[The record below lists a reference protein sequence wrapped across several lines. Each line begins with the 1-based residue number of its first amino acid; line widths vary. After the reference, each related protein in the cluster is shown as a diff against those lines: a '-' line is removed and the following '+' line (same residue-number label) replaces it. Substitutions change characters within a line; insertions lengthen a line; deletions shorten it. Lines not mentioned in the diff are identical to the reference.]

1 MAMGAVPAVL
11 QKLEVLGTYSST
23 SRSKTCCIYR
33 FIPSEFP
40 LQPVLILSC
49 SYSVQER
56 TWVGAAGP
64 QQSAY
69 HICFV
74 SYTSH
79 YNSISH
85 THTHTVHPPTHTP
98 LPSPSAA
105 VYVVFTLL
113 RASGHTECTRAAYCR
128 PPGGPACFG
137 LIVIMSSMRMIVT
150 AASVAKRICFSFESA
165 GSTTPF

>member
-1 MAMGAVPAVL
+1 MGRRGGATTVSIPYLLRLVYLAL
-11 QKLEVLGTYSST
+11 QFHFT
-23 SRSKTCCIYR
+23 
-33 FIPSEFP
+33 
-40 LQPVLILSC
+40 
-49 SYSVQER
+49 
-56 TWVGAAGP
+56 
-64 QQSAY
+64 
-69 HICFV
+69 
-74 SYTSH
+74 
-79 YNSISH
+79 H